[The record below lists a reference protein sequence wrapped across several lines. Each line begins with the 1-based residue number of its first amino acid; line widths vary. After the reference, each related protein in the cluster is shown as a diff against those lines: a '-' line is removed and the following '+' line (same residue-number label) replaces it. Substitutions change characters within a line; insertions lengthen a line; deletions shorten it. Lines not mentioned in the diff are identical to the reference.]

1 MPMSD
6 STCPNPSPDAIQDPW
21 RPHPA
26 TIRRIVREIDH
37 HASSVFTLEL
47 ELDPAPY
54 ADAYRFLPGQF
65 NMLYLPGAGEVAI
78 SHSGPTGGSI
88 ANQLAPGSFL
98 HTIRSVGRVTRAIE
112 MLQVGQRLGVRG
124 PYGNPWPDSELES
137 KDVLIVS
144 GGLGMAPLRPVIYSI
159 QSQRHRYRNVNL
171 VYGSRSPDLI
181 LYKAELKHWAASDIR
196 IEATV
201 DRTDANVSNSW
212 SGPIGPVTLLID
224 RRQSKSAYPDF
235 DPLQTAVL
243 ICGPEVMMHYSA
255 LSALKLGVPPSA
267 IWISMERN
275 MQCGVGYCG
284 HCQWGP
290 FFLCKD
296 GPVLRYDQASAY
308 LNIKDL

>member
-1 MPMSD
+1 MSD
-6 STCPNPSPDAIQDPW
+6 SNPTNPIANAIQDAW
-21 RPHPA
+21 QAHPA
-26 TIRRIVREIDH
+26 TIRGITHEIDH
-37 HASSVFTLEL
+37 PACSVFTLEL
-47 ELDPAPY
+47 ELLPGPY

-78 SHSGPTGGSI
+78 SHCGPPGGSI
-88 ANQLAPGSFL
+88 PNQLAPGSFL
-98 HTIRSVGRVTRAIE
+98 HTIRSVGRVTRAIG
-112 MLQVGQRLGVRG
+112 MLQVGQQLGVRG
-124 PYGNPWPDSELES
+124 PFGNPWPHSQLQD

-144 GGLGMAPLRPVIYSI
+144 GGLGMAPLRPVIYAI
-159 QSQRHRYRNVNL
+159 QSQRHRYRNVDL

-181 LYKAELKHWAASDIR
+181 LYKSEIKDWAASDIR

-201 DRTDANVSNSW
+201 DRTDATASSVC

-224 RRQSKSAYPDF
+224 RRQSKAAYPHF

-243 ICGPEVMMHYSA
+243 ICGPEVMMHHSA
-255 LSALKLGVPPSA
+255 LSALKLGIPPDS